1 MPLGYGMRT
10 GARRTA
16 VSPEKSRLSLAFAA
30 GMGIASLCNDAGA
43 ADMAYVG
50 LTENTGYIVVKG
62 DIADF
67 DQAKL
72 RKLLDENPGAKL
84 AVLDSRG
91 GRLEPA
97 LEMGRIIHDRGM
109 WVAAFGECASA
120 CAFIWMA
127 GTPKVVSTD
136 TQLGFHSPYEGE
148 EAAQVSSV
156 GNALVGAYLNE
167 LGYGANVIA
176 YATSAKPED
185 MQWLTPRDAQ
195 LLGLEVNYV
204 EELPELLASLEK
216 ASFPQIE
223 IAQGAPVPDTVENP
237 ASQKAPLAVPE
248 STGSVVSGTAKPA
261 IDVPVPTVRQ
271 APPPKPTEQWSLAV
285 YRNVD
290 FWGGDKY
297 PKGLAVE
304 SADECTAKC
313 AGDPECKLFTYNPAQ
328 KSCYIKTRMELV
340 VLSDNL
346 TSGIVFKPGKGVSEA
361 PKIKSDFKL
370 YRGKIWRA
378 PYRPWGQPEA
388 RTVDACLRQ
397 CVSDSDC
404 EFLAFNSTWSSGKQ
418 CIVWWRQLTG
428 GLRSTEKAN
437 AFRKE
442 SQAVSPE
449 KVTDLTPL
457 RSGVGA
463 ISDASE

>member
-1 MPLGYGMRT
+1 
-10 GARRTA
+10 
-16 VSPEKSRLSLAFAA
+16 
-30 GMGIASLCNDAGA
+30 
-43 ADMAYVG
+43 
-50 LTENTGYIVVKG
+50 
-62 DIADF
+62 
-67 DQAKL
+67 
-72 RKLLDENPGAKL
+72 
-84 AVLDSRG
+84 
-91 GRLEPA
+91 
-97 LEMGRIIHDRGM
+97 
-109 WVAAFGECASA
+109 
-120 CAFIWMA
+120 
-127 GTPKVVSTD
+127 
-136 TQLGFHSPYEGE
+136 
-148 EAAQVSSV
+148 
-156 GNALVGAYLNE
+156 
-167 LGYGANVIA
+167 
-176 YATSAKPED
+176 

-204 EELPELLASLEK
+204 EELPELLANLENS
-216 ASFPQIE
+216 SFPQTE
-223 IAQGAPVPDTVENP
+223 VAGGAPVTESPEIHVQQKVP
-237 ASQKAPLAVPE
+237 AIAPE
-248 STGSVVSGTAKPA
+248 STGSVDPGTAKPA
-261 IDVPVPTVRQ
+261 IDVPVPAVREAQ
-271 APPPKPTEQWSLAV
+271 PPKPTEQWSLAV

-297 PKGLAVE
+297 PKGIAVE
-304 SADECTAKC
+304 SAYECTAEC
-313 AGDPECKLFTYNPAQ
+313 AGDPECKLFTYNPTQ

-340 VLSDNL
+340 VLTDNL

-378 PYRPWGQPEA
+378 PYRPWGQPAA

-404 EFLAFNSTWSSGKQ
+404 EYLAYNSTWSTGKQ
-418 CIVWWRQLTG
+418 CIVWWSRMTG

-457 RSGVGA
+457 RQGVGA